1 MIVAHRGYWDKY
13 VPENSMTAFIRCVER
28 KIPIELDAH
37 LTKDNKVV
45 VFHDYDLFRM
55 TGINKKIEETNYEEI
70 KTYNLKKS
78 YEKIPLLED
87 VLKKVNNRVLILIEL
102 KNKKVGPLEDEVLKI
117 TKKYNNYYFQTFN
130 LKSIYYLKERTKTKF
145 GLLVINKLSKKLS
158 YSNKIDFISHNLFTI
173 NTLKTNKELFIF
185 NINNQEELNKSYK
198 YTDNIIAN
206 IYNLNK

>member
-28 KIPIELDAH
+28 KIPIELDVH

-70 KTYNLKKS
+70 KTCNLKKS

-117 TKKYNNYYFQTFN
+117 TKKYNNYYF
-130 LKSIYYLKERTKTKF
+130 
-145 GLLVINKLSKKLS
+145 
-158 YSNKIDFISHNLFTI
+158 
-173 NTLKTNKELFIF
+173 
-185 NINNQEELNKSYK
+185 
-198 YTDNIIAN
+198 
-206 IYNLNK
+206 